1 MSVISGL
8 SRIRTHKAHTFYY
21 IQPTNPNDTISRGL
35 VLDLFSINEKK
46 VGNLTLNGFESY
58 VGDKYI
64 QQVTLSFFLDNT
76 SLNFIIHF
84 NTIRDASG
92 KTKFPT
98 RIVTRDQNGRN
109 LLIVINEKEK
119 EKEKEGEKEG
129 EKAPVSEPT
138 KIEIMIQHI

>member
-35 VLDLFSINEKK
+35 VLDLFSGNDKK
-46 VGNLTLNGFESY
+46 IGNIILNGYENYIGEKF
-58 VGDKYI
+58 I
-64 QQVTLSFFLDNT
+64 QQATLSFFLDNN

-84 NTIRDASG
+84 NTIRDAFG

-119 EKEKEGEKEG
+119 EKEKEKEG
-129 EKAPVSEPT
+129 ELAAVAEPT